1 MADFNAILNKG
12 VEEAERPKPLP
23 AGTYRAKI
31 EGHEFGESRQ
41 KGTPYCRVRLNPI
54 EAQDDVDG
62 EQLDEVLK
70 QTDGDL
76 SKKLVSSDFYLTEQA
91 MWRLREFMENTL
103 GIKTSGRTFAETIP
117 EMDGMTCLVSITHQS
132 SQDGKE
138 TYANVSGF
146 AADE

>member
-31 EGHEFGESRQ
+31 DSHEFGESRRNQ
-41 KGTPYCRVRLNPI
+41 TPYCRVHFTPV
-54 EAQDDVDG
+54 EPQDDVDT
-62 EQLDEVLK
+62 EQLEEVLK
-70 QTDGDL
+70 QVENDL
-76 SKKLVSSDFYLTEQA
+76 SKKRVSNDFFLTDQA

-103 GIKTSGRTFAETIP
+103 GLKTSGRSFAEVIP
-117 EMDGMTCLVSITHQS
+117 EMDGMTCLVSVTHQA
-132 SQDGKE
+132 SQDGQD
-138 TYANVSGF
+138 TYVNVSGF